1 MAKAVEGRYL
11 VVSEFVARVTRRMP
25 PVEQK
30 LLTLPGQLRSSPV
43 FCGIPVTQY
52 LVFCVVFVD
61 QHLSFCPISFGHYIV
76 WYSSIDLRLL
86 VTSLVSSDVSH

>member
-1 MAKAVEGRYL
+1 M
-11 VVSEFVARVTRRMP
+11 VARDLLASGFATRVTRRMP
-25 PVEQK
+25 LVEQR

-43 FCGIPVTQY
+43 FCGIPVAQY

-61 QHLSFCPISFGHYIV
+61 QNLSVCPISFGHYIV
-76 WYSSIDLRLL
+76 CYFVIDLRLL

>member
-1 MAKAVEGRYL
+1 MVKAVEGRNL
-11 VVSEFVARVTRRMP
+11 VASEFATRLTLRMP

-52 LVFCVVFVD
+52 LFFCVVFVD

-76 WYSSIDLRLL
+76 CFSSINLRLL
-86 VTSLVSSDVSH
+86 VTP